1 MHHTPT
7 FPRAGKPSILTGQ
20 LSWAMEPMAQ
30 VSPADKL
37 QAVSH
42 SGPYGVIR
50 SIQSSKGPAAV
61 HTSLATNAHRQ
72 AFLPPWPFRREQLM
86 NAAGLALP
94 AQTARCASFPA
105 RSAEDASEVH
115 YGRHPCP
122 APPRPAPRPTTS
134 SFHLTKAWLNTHP
147 TAEHHSTRCFLDRS
161 VHARNIHA
169 RPSAPCQSLQ
179 PMATVEHMYNGNS
192 SLGGPHGLACLNSSK
207 QYGGTHVYSTACL
220 SARPCP
226 LV

>member
-20 LSWAMEPMAQ
+20 LSWAMEPMTQ

-86 NAAGLALP
+86 TQHCQNAAGLALP

-122 APPRPAPRPTTS
+122 APPRPKTHNKFVSPNQSMAKYPSHSRAPQ
-134 SFHLTKAWLNTHP
+134 HK
-147 TAEHHSTRCFLDRS
+147 
-161 VHARNIHA
+161 
-169 RPSAPCQSLQ
+169 
-179 PMATVEHMYNGNS
+179 M
-192 SLGGPHGLACLNSSK
+192 
-207 QYGGTHVYSTACL
+207 L
-220 SARPCP
+220 S
-226 LV
+226 